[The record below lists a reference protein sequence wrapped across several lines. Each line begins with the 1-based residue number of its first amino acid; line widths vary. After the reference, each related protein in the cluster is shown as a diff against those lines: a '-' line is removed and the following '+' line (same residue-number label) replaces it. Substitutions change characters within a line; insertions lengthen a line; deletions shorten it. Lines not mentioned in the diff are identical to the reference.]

1 MTGRKVPKC
10 NVNSCGEPHYKMLH
24 AAIKGQ

>member
-10 NVNSCGEPHYKMLH
+10 NVNSCGEPHYKKLY
-24 AAIKGQ
+24 AAIKDQ